1 MLKELWEMFLTFAKV
16 GVMTFGGGMAMLPIL
31 QREVVENKGWATDE
45 ELTDYFAIG
54 QCTPGIIAVNTAT
67 LVGYKCRGVWGGIA
81 ATLGV
86 IFPSIVIILAIAM
99 VLGNFMHMEAV
110 AHAFAG
116 IRIAVCALIAGT
128 VIKLSRTAIRKWW
141 QAVLAVLGFVAAAV
155 VNISTIYIVLAT
167 IAGAVLCFFFLHGR
181 GKRA

>member
-1 MLKELWEMFLTFAKV
+1 MKELCTLFLAFARI
-16 GVMTFGGGMAMLPIL
+16 GACTFGGGYAMLPML
-31 QREVVENKGWATDE
+31 EREIVNRYHWATSED
-45 ELTDYFAIG
+45 LLDYFAIG

-67 LVGYKCRGVWGGIA
+67 LVGYKCRGVWGGVA

-141 QAVLAVLGFVAAAV
+141 QAALAVLGFVAAAV

>member
-1 MLKELWEMFLTFAKV
+1 MKELCTLFLAFARI
-16 GVMTFGGGMAMLPIL
+16 GACTFGGGYAMLPML
-31 QREVVENKGWATDE
+31 EREIVNRYHWATSED
-45 ELTDYFAIG
+45 LLDYFAIG

-116 IRIAVCALIAGT
+116 IRIAVCAPIAGT